1 MLVLGIL
8 KKGGGYIMKA
18 DSPDDLRL
26 NPKQFANLV
35 VGSHQVPDD
44 KNPEKI
50 VKRKLTLYLT
60 AYYLAERFNELQEE
74 TLSHSPSRENFNQ
87 LLKKLEDERFQDW

>member
-1 MLVLGIL
+1 
-8 KKGGGYIMKA
+8 MKA

-44 KNPEKI
+44 KDPETI
-50 VKRKLTLYLT
+50 VKQKLTLYLT

-87 LLKKLEDERFQDW
+87 LLKKLEEERFQDW